1 MRRIKSKQITIV
13 DCRFATKKRIS
24 AIGGL
29 LTGESKTDT
38 FASYRRIVS
47 RPFSIVALLR
57 RTNRKSA
64 VARLFAAVLLLG
76 TLLGGCST
84 VSPWT
89 KARQLSYQAKL
100 SAPYDQIKIK
110 QSVIHDA
117 VPKIQRLQDELG
129 PGFAEAELISHS
141 ENVVVS
147 LGQSKDGFKTWF
159 NMVTFQENEL
169 NALRKYFFI
178 IDDKAR
184 SFQLSPSRGLRFDC
198 EMVIGEE
205 MLAEPGTTENA
216 RRIAMLRN
224 VLGNF
229 HKDIVELRND
239 TDAPDQE
246 NKMLDI
252 CRMLINQAFE
262 VILRELD
269 SSPVLATRLSK
280 ASGVEFNHINFDK
293 GKIQMVVRGDIVVVK
308 IRLGAFAHMIES
320 EKSRPKKEKKER
332 VRKPSSVFRR

>member
-1 MRRIKSKQITIV
+1 MRRIKPKQITIV
-13 DCRFATKKRIS
+13 DCRFAAKKRIRS
-24 AIGGL
+24 L
-29 LTGESKTDT
+29 LTGESK
-38 FASYRRIVS
+38 IVS
-47 RPFSIVALLR
+47 RPFSVVVLLR
-57 RTNRKSA
+57 RTNRKST
-64 VARLFAAVLLLG
+64 VAMRLFAVLLLG

-100 SAPYDQIKIK
+100 SAPYDQIKVK
-110 QSVIHDA
+110 QSVIQNA
-117 VPKIQRLQDELG
+117 VPKIQRLQDELE
-129 PGFAEAELISHS
+129 PSFAGAELISHS

-147 LGQSKDGFKTWF
+147 LGQSTDGYQTWF

-169 NALRKYFFI
+169 NAIRKYFFI
-178 IDDKAR
+178 VDDKAR

-205 MLAEPGTTENA
+205 MLADPGTTENA

-229 HKDIVELRND
+229 HKDIVELRDD

-252 CRMLINQAFE
+252 CRMLINQTFE

-280 ASGVEFNHINFDK
+280 AGGVEFNHVNFNK
-293 GKIQMVVRGDIVVVK
+293 GKIKMVVGADIVIVK
-308 IRLGAFAHMIES
+308 IRLGAFAHMIER

>member
-1 MRRIKSKQITIV
+1 MRPTISKQIMIF
-13 DCRFATKKRIS
+13 DCRVAMKKWIS
-24 AIGGL
+24 ATIGGL
-29 LTGESKTDT
+29 LTVEPKTDT
-38 FASYRRIVS
+38 FTSYKLNLS
-47 RPFSIVALLR
+47 C
-57 RTNRKSA
+57 KSA
-64 VARLFAAVLLLG
+64 VAMRFFSVLLLG
-76 TLLGGCST
+76 TLLGGCSV
-84 VSPWT
+84 VSPWA

-117 VPKIQRLQDELG
+117 VPKIQRLQDELE
-129 PGFAEAELISHS
+129 PSFAEAELISHS

-169 NALRKYFFI
+169 NALRKYFFFVN
-178 IDDKAR
+178 DKAR
-184 SFQLSPSRGLRFDC
+184 TFQLSPSRGLRFDC

-205 MLAEPGTTENA
+205 MLAEPGTSENA

-229 HKDIVELRND
+229 HKDIVELRDD

-269 SSPVLATRLSK
+269 SSPVLATRLSQ

-293 GKIQMVVRGDIVVVK
+293 GKIQMVVRGDIVAVK
-308 IRLGAFAHMIES
+308 IRLGAFTHMIEV
-320 EKSRPKKEKKER
+320 KKIKPKKER
-332 VRKPSSVFRR
+332 VRKPSSVPRRW

>member
-13 DCRFATKKRIS
+13 DCRFAAKKRIRS
-24 AIGGL
+24 L
-29 LTGESKTDT
+29 LTGESK
-38 FASYRRIVS
+38 IVS
-47 RPFSIVALLR
+47 C
-57 RTNRKSA
+57 KSA
-64 VARLFAAVLLLG
+64 VAMRLFAVLLLG
-76 TLLGGCST
+76 TLLGGCSV
-84 VSPWT
+84 VSPWAR
-89 KARQLSYQAKL
+89 ARQLSYQAKL
-100 SAPYDQIKIK
+100 SAPYDQIKVK
-110 QSVIHDA
+110 QSIIQNA
-117 VPKIQRLQDELG
+117 VPKIQRLQDELE
-129 PGFAEAELISHS
+129 PSFAEAELISHS

-169 NALRKYFFI
+169 NAVRKYFFI
-178 IDDKAR
+178 VDDKAR

-198 EMVIGEE
+198 EMVLGEE

-229 HKDIVELRND
+229 HKDIVELRDD

-252 CRMLINQAFE
+252 CRMLINQTFE

-269 SSPVLATRLSK
+269 SSPVLATRLSQ
-280 ASGVEFNHINFDK
+280 AGGVEFNHVNFNK
-293 GKIQMVVRGDIVVVK
+293 GKIKMVVGADIVMVK
-308 IRLGAFAHMIES
+308 IRLGAFTHMIEVK
-320 EKSRPKKEKKER
+320 KSKPKKER
-332 VRKPSSVFRR
+332 AYKPSSVFRR

>member
-1 MRRIKSKQITIV
+1 LK
-13 DCRFATKKRIS
+13 
-24 AIGGL
+24 
-29 LTGESKTDT
+29 
-38 FASYRRIVS
+38 
-47 RPFSIVALLR
+47 
-57 RTNRKSA
+57 
-64 VARLFAAVLLLG
+64 
-76 TLLGGCST
+76 
-84 VSPWT
+84 
-89 KARQLSYQAKL
+89 
-100 SAPYDQIKIK
+100 
-110 QSVIHDA
+110 
-117 VPKIQRLQDELG
+117 DELG
-129 PGFAEAELISHS
+129 RRFAETELISHS

-147 LGQSKDGFKTWF
+147 LGQSKDGYTTWF

-169 NALRKYFFI
+169 NAVRKYFFFVN
-178 IDDKAR
+178 DKAR

-229 HKDIVELRND
+229 HKDIIELRDD

-269 SSPVLATRLSK
+269 SSPVLATRLSQ
-280 ASGVEFNHINFDK
+280 AGGVEFNHVNFNK
-293 GKIQMVVRGDIVVVK
+293 GKIKMVVGADIVMVK
-308 IRLGAFAHMIES
+308 IRLGAFTHMIEVK
-320 EKSRPKKEKKER
+320 KSKPKKER
-332 VRKPSSVFRR
+332 VRKPSSVPRRW